1 MRHFTTMEQLEKQ
14 DIYELLEEAKRCKK
28 QNGFKESS
36 EAFIANVFY
45 EPSTRT
51 KLSFEAAE
59 KRLGYTP
66 LNVDCDH
73 SSIQKG
79 ESLYDTVRTL
89 QALGAAAVVIRH
101 PENNYYNQLQDISI
115 PIINGGDGSGQHP
128 SQSLLDMFTIYE
140 EFGTFQGVRVAI
152 IGDVLHSRVA
162 GSNISA
168 LQKLGAEVIVA
179 GPSEWTKR
187 VDQSLNVMTVDE
199 AVANADVVMMLRV
212 QHERHV
218 ETLDMRNYHEAY
230 GLTVERAETMKE
242 TSIIMHPGPFNRDVE
257 IASELVEC
265 HKSRIFTQ
273 VENGVFCRMAIINAM
288 VRANLVQEL
297 KGVM

>member
-14 DIYELLEEAKRCKK
+14 DIYELLEEAKQCKK
-28 QNGFKESS
+28 LRGFQESS

-101 PENNYYNQLQDISI
+101 PENNYYEQLKDIQI

-128 SQSLLDMFTIYE
+128 SQSLLDLFTIYE
-140 EFGTFQGVRVAI
+140 EFGTFQGVSVAI

-168 LQKLGAEVIVA
+168 LQKLGANVIVA

-187 VDQSLNVMTVDE
+187 VDQSLNVMSVDE
-199 AVANADVVMMLRV
+199 AVAHADVVMMLRV

-218 ETLDMRNYHEAY
+218 ETLDMKNYHEAY
-230 GLTVERAETMKE
+230 GLTTKRAETMKDS
-242 TSIIMHPGPFNRDVE
+242 SIIMHPGPFNRDVE

-265 HKSRIFTQ
+265 SKSRIFTQ
-273 VENGVFCRMAIINAM
+273 VENGVFSRMAIINTLL
-288 VRANLVQEL
+288 RANFVQEL